1 MLIHHS
7 FEQDYDLEHPE
18 HHADAWRFKWP
29 NTADFNFNYYRL
41 LNDAGRA
48 DRGIGKPG
56 PAKRKIAIVGAGVAG
71 LVAARE
77 LFRSGY
83 TDIHLFE
90 ASERI
95 GGRLHSVPVAP
106 GAKTCFEFG
115 AMRMPFFTRPGSR
128 NSVLDYYA
136 SIFKI
141 RTMDF
146 PNPDG
151 SHGVHVGIYMNEGQG
166 PDPGAEL
173 RPPEML
179 IWKDKEP
186 PHEKLRA
193 VVALWGQFASRF
205 SDQAKQHYGND
216 PAWPQFWQ
224 NFVQNYE
231 HLTFRQF
238 VLLPPVHGQ
247 EAQAQFGGLGM
258 DQDQA
263 DLFYVMGA
271 GDGGWGAF
279 YDISVLFPI
288 RTLLFGYGT
297 AHQLVIGSDLHFP
310 LPNLP
315 QDSLGQALSAPNFL
329 GIQSLP
335 ECLFYLGSARH
346 PSLWQAVAGR
356 MGPCLWSD
364 SAVTEIEKLADGKLR
379 VVSNRY
385 SDIYDAVILTMPT
398 WALQMGTRL
407 QGFTPPQLPWL
418 VRQTFKTNHW
428 IASCKVFYPLKKRY
442 WGVDSHGV
450 ELPLPQLF
458 ASDTF
463 LQGSYGYAVG
473 KEAGAILLSYTW
485 EDDATKLDTNE
496 SDEHLAKRC
505 LLKLDRI
512 LLSCGKPPI
521 SSYIDTSR
529 AAVVHWS
536 RVPNTR
542 GCAKLYRAGSERG
555 NRAILEHNER
565 CAKASGLY
573 FAGEGYSVEGGWT
586 EPAMR
591 MALDAVMYIIRDT
604 GGSFSHRQFD
614 FARDY
619 PRWGAKWG
627 GQGS

>member
-7 FEQDYDLEHPE
+7 FEQDYDLDHPE
-18 HHADAWRFKWP
+18 HHPDAWRFKWP
-29 NTADFNFNYYRL
+29 NTADFNFDYYRL
-41 LNDAGRA
+41 LSDAGKA
-48 DRGIGKPG
+48 DRGIGVA
-56 PAKRKIAIVGAGVAG
+56 PAKPARPKIAIVGAGVAG

-83 TDIHLFE
+83 KDIHIFE

-95 GGRLHSVPVAP
+95 GGRLHSIPVAP

-115 AMRMPFFTRPGSR
+115 AMRMPFFTRPGSK

-136 SIFKI
+136 SAFKI
-141 RTMDF
+141 STMDF

-151 SHGVHVGIYMNEGQG
+151 SKGVQVGIYMNEGQG
-166 PDPGAEL
+166 PEPG
-173 RPPEML
+173 PEMRTPELL
-179 IWKDKEP
+179 IWKDKAP

-193 VVALWGQFASRF
+193 VVALWEQFAKRF
-205 SDQAKQHYGND
+205 TEEAAKHYGNE
-216 PAWPQFWQ
+216 PAWPQFWGQ
-224 NFVQNYE
+224 FVKNYE

-238 VLLPPVHGQ
+238 VLLPPVLGQ
-247 EAQAQFGGLGM
+247 AAKAQFGGLGM
-258 DQDQA
+258 DANQA
-263 DLFYVMGA
+263 ELFYVMGA

-279 YDISVLFPI
+279 YDISMLFPI

-297 AHQLVIGSDLHFP
+297 RHQLVIGSQIQQAL
-310 LPNLP
+310 LGLP

-335 ECLFYLGSARH
+335 ECLFYQGTGKHA
-346 PSLWQAVAGR
+346 SLYEAIR
-356 MGPCLWSD
+356 KNSGPCLWSN
-364 SAVTEIEKLADGKLR
+364 SAVSEVEKLPDGRLR
-379 VVSNRY
+379 VVSDRHT
-385 SDIYDAVILTMPT
+385 DIYDAVILTMPT

-407 QGFTPPQLPWL
+407 QGFSPTELPWL

-442 WGVDSHGV
+442 WGKDGV
-450 ELPLPQLF
+450 LPQLF
-458 ASDTF
+458 ATDTF

-473 KEAGAILLSYTW
+473 KEAGALLLSYTW

-512 LLSCGKPPI
+512 LVSCGKPPI
-521 SSYIDTSR
+521 SSYVDTTR
-529 AAVVHWS
+529 PAVIHWS

-555 NRAILEHNER
+555 NKAILQHNQ
-565 CAKASGLY
+565 CNGKQSGLY

-591 MALDAVMYIIRDT
+591 MALDAVLHIIRNT
-604 GGSFSHRQFD
+604 GGSFSHKRFD
-614 FARDY
+614 FERHY
-619 PRWGAKWG
+619 PKWA
-627 GQGS
+627 